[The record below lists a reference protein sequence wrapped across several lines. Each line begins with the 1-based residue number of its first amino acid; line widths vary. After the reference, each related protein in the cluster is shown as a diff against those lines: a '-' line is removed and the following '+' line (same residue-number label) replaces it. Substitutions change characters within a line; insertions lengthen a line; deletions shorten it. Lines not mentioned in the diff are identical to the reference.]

1 MLRLLT
7 VDPSDE
13 RRLPAAVEA
22 ERLSKM
28 LRNNSE
34 LRRTR
39 RNSLTTAFERPAPA
53 AVRMRQCGCDDTE
66 DVVLNRSAND
76 GGGGGDGRLEL
87 AGIFFAYSP
96 NTCEESGGGGPPLG
110 GGVVMMIPA
119 FNSSEADRCRPMCLS
134 VRQFS

>member
-34 LRRTR
+34 LRR
-39 RNSLTTAFERPAPA
+39 NSLTTAFERPAPA
-53 AVRMRQCGCDDTE
+53 ALRIRQCGCDDPE
-66 DVVLNRSAND
+66 DVGLNRSAND
-76 GGGGGDGRLEL
+76 GGGGGGGGDGRLEL
-87 AGIFFAYSP
+87 AGIFFAYSSDK
-96 NTCEESGGGGPPLG
+96 CEESGGGGPPLG
-110 GGVVMMIPA
+110 GGVVVMIPA

-134 VRQFS
+134 VRRFS